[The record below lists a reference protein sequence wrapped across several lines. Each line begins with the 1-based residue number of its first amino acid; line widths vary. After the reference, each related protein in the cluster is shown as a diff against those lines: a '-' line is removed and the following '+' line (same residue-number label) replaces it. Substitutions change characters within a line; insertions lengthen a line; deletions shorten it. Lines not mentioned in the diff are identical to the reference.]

1 MDVKV
6 IPAEKWK
13 RYIEATVPAAEVETE
28 FNGALRRYQKQ
39 VQIHG
44 FRKGKAPLHFVKQ
57 IYGGA
62 IRQETIDEMV
72 PKIFAE
78 ARKQNDLKI
87 IGPTN
92 VEKLD
97 YDEKDG
103 LNLRAVVEVAPE
115 IELRQY
121 KGIEFEKTLYEV
133 SDEDVEETID
143 GLQEQRA
150 TFRVLADAALQ
161 DGHLALVDLQKI
173 DATGVAMI
181 GDKYENQRLLI
192 SAEDEF
198 TRPLIGAKVG
208 ESRRTSF
215 TERQPDGKKAEHPT
229 FYEAQIKE
237 ITEKVLPP
245 VDAAF
250 AAEFKFNSVEDFK
263 NDVREHLQTRAAQ
276 RTREQLQREIVDE
289 LLKINSFEL
298 PEKMADEYAEKFFDG
313 VKTQFAQMPE
323 ETIKSESRA
332 AAFRRLRWEF
342 LRARIVA
349 AENIA
354 VSDDELRDYI
364 VQLAFAAKEEPQRV
378 INRTMHDEEKREQL
392 RADLLE
398 SKTLQFLEEQMQYR
412 ERRAPY
418 NDRGQQKIITV

>member
-72 PKIFAE
+72 PKILTE
-78 ARKQNDLKI
+78 ARKKNDLKI
-87 IGPTN
+87 IGPTD
-92 VEKLD
+92 VEKVN
-97 YDEKDG
+97 YDEKEG
-103 LNLRAVVEVAPE
+103 LNFRAVVEVAPE

-121 KGIEFEKTLYEV
+121 KDLEFEKTLYDI
-133 SDEDVEETID
+133 SDADVDETID

-150 TFRVLADAALQ
+150 TFRVLEDAALQ

-173 DATGVAMI
+173 DATGVVMI
-181 GDKYENQRLLI
+181 GDKYENRRLLI

-198 TRPLIGAKVG
+198 TRALIGAKAG
-208 ESRRTSF
+208 ETRRTSF
-215 TERQPDGKKAEHPT
+215 TERQPDGKMAEHPT
-229 FYEAQIKE
+229 FYQARIKE
-237 ITEKVLPP
+237 ITEKILPP

-250 AAEFKFNSVEDFK
+250 AAEFKFNSIEEFK
-263 NDVREHLQTRAAQ
+263 NDVREHLHKRAAQ

-289 LLKINSFEL
+289 LLKVNAFEL
-298 PEKMADEYAEKFFDG
+298 PEKMAEEYAEKFFDS
-313 VKTQFAQMPE
+313 VKAQFAKLPE
-323 ETIKSESRA
+323 ETIKSEARA
-332 AAFRRLRWEF
+332 SAFRRLRWEF

-364 VQLAFAAKEEPQRV
+364 VQLAFAANEEPQRV

-398 SKTLQFLEEQMQYR
+398 SKTLQFLEGQMKYR
-412 ERRAPY
+412 ERHAPY
-418 NDRGQQKIITV
+418 KDRGQQKIITV